1 MHLEKGYGRNFQ
13 KFANVEKAGC
23 KRKRLFVFNIVDVV
37 FVLSDQTT
45 HIPSGYTFFAA
56 SLSIILKL
64 SFVCNALFNFA
75 YKQNRLFTPP
85 PGARTRPASARAGR
99 GANKH
104 YKRMKKKDEDPAA
117 TPPPGRA
124 PHTSCLPP
132 PLPLPPPGLSRAVA
146 PLREKVGTAL
156 IFQRRLPIAF

>member
-85 PGARTRPASARAGR
+85 PGGGGAAPRR
-99 GANKH
+99 GGGGGG
-104 YKRMKKKDEDPAA
+104 E
-117 TPPPGRA
+117 GGGG
-124 PHTSCLPP
+124 
-132 PLPLPPPGLSRAVA
+132 GLV
-146 PLREKVGTAL
+146 
-156 IFQRRLPIAF
+156 